1 MRTVYAMDDLENM
14 YSGKVYEEG
23 FQPQFEWRSGY
34 LAHPKVRPEFARSR
48 HWQMW
53 YRGND
58 LFVGERPGV
67 HIARI
72 YGNLYEGGASVWK
85 SPITPFLFQD
95 RFLYWS
101 KGGHVTARSLKDGSR
116 LVDLED
122 ATNGRY
128 SWVGIDKHTEAKD
141 VPFDLF
147 VTPALPSD
155 STHESNMEYLV
166 ERFLHTPAVRARHH
180 IDPAVS
186 MEDVRLYSTRF
197 NTPIPSMGECLAMED
212 KLLAKAVLKKLAA

>member
-14 YSGKVYEEG
+14 YSGKVYVEG

-58 LFVGERPGV
+58 LFVGEYPGTHV
-67 HIARI
+67 VRI
-72 YGNLYEGGASVWK
+72 DGNLYEGGASVWK
-85 SPITPFLFQD
+85 SPITCFLFQD

-101 KGGHVTARSLKDGSR
+101 KPRHVIARSLKDGSSVADVR
-116 LVDLED
+116 DPS
-122 ATNGRY
+122 NGRY
-128 SWVGIDKHTEAKD
+128 SWVGIDKHTETRN
-141 VPFDLF
+141 VPYDLF
-147 VTPALPSD
+147 MTPAPPSD
-155 STHESNMEYLV
+155 STHESNMKYLV
-166 ERFLHTPAVRARHH
+166 ERFLHTPAARARHY
-180 IDPAVS
+180 INPAVS
-186 MEDVRLYSTRF
+186 MEDIKLYSTRF

-212 KLLAKAVLKKLAA
+212 KLLAKAVIKKLAQ